1 MNFEYTEEQQQLADS
16 LRRYLANEYGFDRRK
31 AIIASPEGVSDTAW
45 AAFAELGLTAITLPE
60 ADGGFG
66 GGAVDAMVIMEEFGK
81 GLVVEPF
88 LPTVVCAGGF
98 LKHAGTAAQKEEHI
112 GAIVSGSAVFAFAY
126 AEPKGRYDYADLETT
141 AKKDGSGYVLNGH
154 KAAVYAAPWATH
166 LLVTARTGGS
176 RRERAGVELFLVD
189 AKAAG
194 ITMREYAMVD
204 GFRGA
209 EVYFENVSIPAEALL
224 PGGIDLI
231 ERVVDEA
238 TVAICAEGTG
248 IARKLLEGTVE
259 YTKQRKQFGQPIG
272 KFQALQHRMA
282 DMLVDAEQI
291 ASMSLMGTLK
301 LSLPTEQRK
310 AAVSQVKAKVARSIK
325 AVGQNAVQT
334 HGGIGFT
341 WAVDCHLHYRRSRQ
355 LSLVAGAP
363 RTWKDRLVSHLER
376 RNAAA

>member
-1 MNFEYTEEQQQLADS
+1 MDLSYTETQDMLRDSLARFLADT
-16 LRRYLANEYGFDRRK
+16 YDFETRK
-31 AIIASPEGVSDTAW
+31 KMLSSPEGRDPGIWKALSS
-45 AAFAELGLTAITLPE
+45 ELGLTCAPFAEEYGGMGGGHLENAIMMEELGKVIAIEPWLQTVVI
-60 ADGGFG
+60 G
-66 GGAVDAMVIMEEFGK
+66 GGA
-81 GLVVEPF
+81 L
-88 LPTVVCAGGF
+88 
-98 LKHAGTAAQKEEHI
+98 TAVG
-112 GAIVSGSAVFAFAY
+112 GAIAAEVIPQIIAGDCTMAFAY
-126 AEPKGRYDYADLETT
+126 AEPQGRYNLADIGTS
-141 AKKDGSGYVLNGH
+141 AKADGSGYILNGH

-209 EVYFENVSIPAEALL
+209 EVYFENVALPAEALL

-238 TVAICAEGTG
+238 TIAVCAEGTG
-248 IARKLLEGTVE
+248 LARKLLEGTVE

-282 DMLVDAEQI
+282 DMLVDVEQI
-291 ASMSLMGTLK
+291 ASMGLMGTLK
-301 LSLPTEQRK
+301 LGLPADQRK
-310 AAVSQVKAKVARSIK
+310 AAVSQVKAKVSRCIK

-334 HGGIGFT
+334 HGGIGIT
-341 WAVDCHLHYRRSRQ
+341 MELAIGHYFKRSTMIENQ
-355 LSLVAGAP
+355 FGSAD
-363 RTWKDRLVSHLER
+363 WHLER
-376 RNAAA
+376 YEALTLPA